1 MAYDPNFNNGNACE
15 DRYNNAVRNYIQENA
30 AKGALKRWLA
40 EGADHQEL
48 YDWLEGK
55 GEYVTEDSIHPLR
68 QKMYDGDFGRFL
80 LNLAQTLVGNVN
92 PDIFSTDYS
101 TNRKYEEVKF
111 WGKLSPKQTDI
122 VRKALARAK
131 DRHAKRDEQKAK
143 WDIESA
149 KREYVGEIGDK
160 KFQVNGKVAFVLDFD
175 GQWGTTY
182 LTIIRDV
189 DDNTIKYM
197 GKFIADK
204 GCEVSMIATIKAHEE
219 YKNEKQT
226 VVNRPRNI
234 EVQIC

>member
-1 MAYDPNFNNGNACE
+1 MAYDPNFNNGNTCE
-15 DRYNNAVRNYIQENA
+15 DRYNQAVHNYIQRNA
-30 AKGALKRWLA
+30 AKGAFKRWLA

-48 YDWLEGK
+48 YNWLEGK
-55 GEYVTEDSIHPLR
+55 GEYATLGKPTSHIQTYEDSVHPLR
-68 QKMYDGDFGRFL
+68 KKMYDGEFGMFL
-80 LNLAQTLVGNVN
+80 LKLADTLSG
-92 PDIFSTDYS
+92 SLS
-101 TNRKYEEVKF
+101 R
-111 WGKLSPKQTDI
+111 GKLSPNQTEV

-131 DRHAKRDEQKAK
+131 DRHAKRDERKAE

-160 KFQVNGKVAFVLDFD
+160 KFQVKGKVTFVLEFD

-234 EVQIC
+234 EVQICSE